1 MVWCCGGVDIA
12 GKVCKV
18 LIQPWSWC
26 WSGVGLALVWC
37 DTAVVGGA
45 QGSSGEQR
53 SGVSSSSRRA
63 LVQRTPRRESKRE
76 RQLAEVSAPDHQ
88 VLVAPQPPILVHR
101 APKTWFAPT
110 ISQTMQQEIHREGR

>member
-1 MVWCCGGVDIA
+1 MALVWCGVDL
-12 GKVCKV
+12 GVD
-18 LIQPWSWC
+18 LIWPAKCWYGLSKMLIRPWC
-26 WSGVGLALVWC
+26 GVGVGLGLALVWC

-88 VLVAPQPPILVHR
+88 VLVAPKPPILVHR
-101 APKTWFAPT
+101 TPKF
-110 ISQTMQQEIHREGR
+110 